1 MIDWSLSIAEE
12 EALGVLR
19 QADEHWLELWEL
31 SQRLGYGCWRT
42 SRAVADLRRRG
53 LVVKR
58 PSERGL
64 SRIEVSLS
72 RGGIG

>member
-1 MIDWSLSIAEE
+1 MTDWSLSIAEE

-19 QADEHWLELWEL
+19 QADEPWLELWVL
-31 SQRLGYGCWRT
+31 AQRLGYGWART

-58 PSERGL
+58 RCGGL
-64 SRIEVSLS
+64 SRVEVSLA
-72 RGGIG
+72 RGGLD